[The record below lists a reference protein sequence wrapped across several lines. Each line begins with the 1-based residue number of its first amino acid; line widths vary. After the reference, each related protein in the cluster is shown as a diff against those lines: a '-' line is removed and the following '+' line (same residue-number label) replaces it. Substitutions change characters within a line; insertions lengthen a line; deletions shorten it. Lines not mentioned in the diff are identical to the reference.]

1 MLTVDVDTGSAD
13 LWVPVNCLY
22 CPNNQLDAGR
32 SSTYKDMVDEF
43 SISYGTGDASGTLAS
58 DVVSVG
64 GLSVQEQAFGAVTQ
78 TSDDFGGFPNDGIL
92 GMAFGTIAVSKQP
105 PFFERLIAKGA
116 LAAPLFSVHLARN
129 QTTGSEVCF
138 GCYDPAKT
146 TGAISWVPVNSTTY
160 WSVSMDALVLNSTV
174 SVTTNLVAAIDTG
187 TTFIYIPDEA
197 ASRLYGLIPGAQRA
211 PQYGPG
217 KFFGS

>member
-43 SISYGTGDASGTLAS
+43 SISYVSHAFTCQTKLRCQSRESNIQGTGDASGTLAS

-129 QTTGSEVCF
+129 QTTGSEV
-138 GCYDPAKT
+138 
-146 TGAISWVPVNSTTY
+146 SLLST
-160 WSVSMDALVLNSTV
+160 LLPN
-174 SVTTNLVAAIDTG
+174 
-187 TTFIYIPDEA
+187 
-197 ASRLYGLIPGAQRA
+197 LIPSLKGVLWLL
-211 PQYGPG
+211 
-217 KFFGS
+217 